1 MIEQIVNA
9 CDAIYQQLG
18 PAHNE
23 CVYQKALIIELY
35 NLGATSVEFEKHV
48 PVFFKDSNQI
58 VHTIGDERIDILAR
72 FDNIPWCIVLELK
85 AVARNKLS
93 TYMEQLKKYKK
104 ALYYINVQP
113 HTFMLINFPQGGGVG
128 PIEYIEYVEEST

>member
-1 MIEQIVNA
+1 MNQLSEIIINA
-9 CDAIYQQLG
+9 CNDIYKKLG

-35 NLGATSVEFEKHV
+35 NSGATSVEFEKHV
-48 PVFFKDSNQI
+48 PVFFEDSNKV

-72 FDNIPWCIVLELK
+72 FNGDVCVVLELK
-85 AVARNKLS
+85 AVARNKLH

-104 ALYYINVQP
+104 ALYNMNITPNMFV
-113 HTFMLINFPQGGGVG
+113 LINFPQGAVDGQ
-128 PIEYIEYVEEST
+128 IEYLEYVDT